1 MGRDTPISTQALAV
15 ESGRVG
21 TDAGRLL
28 GQRLTAPPPAGA
40 GSNSYKRRDRLR
52 LLGGGGGGG
61 NPGTVAKFPPNLTA
75 PNRGARPAQREE
87 HAPRAARGSARA
99 HQPTVPGG
107 GGRARRAGRGGAA
120 RGAGAGQPGKVVSCA
135 GPALFPRVGENGIK
149 VR

>member
-52 LLGGGGGGG
+52 LPRGIQGPSL
-61 NPGTVAKFPPNLTA
+61 NSPPNLTA